1 MTEPKLDT
9 TGMML
14 GEMKGQ
20 LRELIHNL
28 NTMSMK
34 IDGLT
39 ERVLGA
45 KDLPEKIKALE
56 DRVTL
61 LEADR
66 NRRDGAMSF
75 GGWLLKSPAVAWLA
89 AVAFAAWSLLKGKV

>member
-1 MTEPKLDT
+1 MTEPIDT

-20 LRELIHNL
+20 LRELIHNF
-28 NTMSMK
+28 NNMASK

-45 KDLPEKIKALE
+45 KDLPDKIKALE
-56 DRVTL
+56 DRVSK
-61 LEADR
+61 LEADK
-66 NRRDGAMSF
+66 NRRDGAMGF
-75 GGWLLKSPAVAWLA
+75 GAWLIKSPAVAWFA
-89 AVAFAAWSLLKGKV
+89 ALAFAAWSLLKGKA